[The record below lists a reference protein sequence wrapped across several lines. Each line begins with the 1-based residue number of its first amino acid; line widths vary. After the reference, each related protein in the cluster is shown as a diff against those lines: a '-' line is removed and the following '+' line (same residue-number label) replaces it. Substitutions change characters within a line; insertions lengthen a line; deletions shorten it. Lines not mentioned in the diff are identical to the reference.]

1 MGDACI
7 PRNNISSGKSSTKKT
22 RGIEKMKSDTR
33 ETLLNISIVALSVV
47 IAFSM
52 IQLNEERA
60 EICERNEIMIND
72 SSMETDG
79 LTFSQIECVNKTTG
93 QTYIKEVRPLT

>member
-1 MGDACI
+1 MDTVFLPSLDLLNGAWK
-7 PRNNISSGKSSTKKT
+7 NGGT